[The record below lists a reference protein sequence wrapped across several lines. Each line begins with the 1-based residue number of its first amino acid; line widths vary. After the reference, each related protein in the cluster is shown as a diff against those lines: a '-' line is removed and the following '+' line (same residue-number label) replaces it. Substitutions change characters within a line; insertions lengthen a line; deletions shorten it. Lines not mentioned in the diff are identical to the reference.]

1 MSRSSPPTS
10 DPEAGGNGTLAYA
23 TPEPPRPAP
32 DLGSAVSS
40 PLLKLVWPVLALVLL
55 LLIGYFSVKGFLD
68 VSFENGRFT
77 GNLASIALYSTRVML
92 LSLGMCLVI
101 ATGGIDLS
109 VGAIMAIAGAAAAES
124 VLGGLSPWL
133 AIFVALGAGVL
144 CGLWNG
150 VLVAILD
157 IQPIVATLVLMV
169 AGRGVA
175 QLITGGQIPN
185 FNAPVLVFLG
195 QGVIFGI
202 PFPLILALAMLG
214 LTVLLVRKTALG
226 LMIETIGE
234 NPVTARYCGIPV
246 GTIKLLVY
254 VFSGLCAGMA
264 GLVDAALIRSADAN
278 NAGLY
283 LELDAIFAVV
293 VGGTALIGGRFYLVG
308 AVIGALL
315 LTTLTTTILAL
326 NVPSQ
331 LIPLPKAVVIIG
343 VILLQAPLF
352 RRFLGR
358 IAGALR
364 PSNFSGNASAKGAV
378 AP

>member
-1 MSRSSPPTS
+1 MSRSSPPAAPPP
-10 DPEAGGNGTLAYA
+10 PEANGRGALAYA
-23 TPEPPRPAP
+23 SPQISEPRP
-32 DLGSAVSS
+32 DLGGAVPS
-40 PLLKLVWPVLALVLL
+40 PLLKLLWPLLALGLL
-55 LLIGYFSVKGFLD
+55 LLIGFFSVKGFLD
-68 VSFENGRFT
+68 VSFVNHRFT
-77 GNLASIALYSTRVML
+77 GNLAAIALYSTRVML

-109 VGAIMAIAGAAAAES
+109 VGAIMAVAGAAAAES

-133 AIFVALGAGVL
+133 AILVALGAGLL

-185 FNAPVLVFLG
+185 FKAPVLVYLG
-195 QGVIFGI
+195 QGVILGI
-202 PFPLILALAMLG
+202 PFPLILALAMLVV
-214 LTVLLVRKTALG
+214 TVVLVRKTAVG

-246 GTIKLLVY
+246 STIKLLVY
-254 VFSGLCAGMA
+254 VFSGFCAGMA
-264 GLVDAALIRSADAN
+264 GLVDAALIQSADAN

-308 AVIGALL
+308 AILGALL
-315 LTTLTTTILAL
+315 LQTLTTTILAL
-326 NVPSQ
+326 GVPSQ
-331 LIPLPKAVVIIG
+331 LIPLPKAVVIVG

-352 RRFLGR
+352 RKFLTR
-358 IAGALR
+358 AFHAVRPPAPAGE
-364 PSNFSGNASAKGAV
+364 GAV
-378 AP
+378 AS